1 MNATESV
8 TKIIRTALS
17 NGETVRVSFLKVDGT
32 LAVDRQITRNLLS
45 IPKDKHPK
53 FVRGENPNYI
63 TGFDIKKGEWIR
75 FHKDNV
81 RGCMEFSSRAENVAL
96 AS

>member
-8 TKIIRTALS
+8 AKLIRTALS

-32 LAVDRQITRNLLS
+32 LAVDRQITRNMTI
-45 IPKDKHPK
+45 IPKDMHPK
-53 FVRGENPNYI
+53 FVRGENPDYI
-63 TGFDIKKGEWIR
+63 TGFDLKKGGWIR

-81 RGCMEFSSRAENVAL
+81 RGCMEFSRAAENIAF

>member
-1 MNATESV
+1 M
-8 TKIIRTALS
+8 
-17 NGETVRVSFLKVDGT
+17 
-32 LAVDRQITRNLLS
+32 

-81 RGCMEFSSRAENVAL
+81 RGCMEFSRAAENVAL